1 MDSGPWGIGYIQD
14 STLRQYTCT
23 ACPNQSL
30 TPPSLH
36 PPQSRSKKYIKMS
49 TMSARH
55 LLIKSSASRNPVSRR
70 TNASTADYS
79 PDAARAEL
87 QTYAD
92 KIIAEGCTEE
102 VFAKYATE
110 RSDCGSV
117 READRMRGL
126 HRRRSRIFHSQCLV
140 CWLDSCTDSSRTV
153 ATLVHSGRERC
164 RSSSRT
170 ARRTRRS
177 ARCRASWIQTL
188 VSPARRLELLD
199 ACPPPLVSLS
209 LCPAA
214 CACCW
219 QVTT

>member
-1 MDSGPWGIGYIQD
+1 MQD
-14 STLRQYTCT
+14 STCTCRILHVLYR
-23 ACPNQSL
+23 AAVRLAQCPSL
-30 TPPSLH
+30 TARVAAPAEEPIKEIH
-36 PPQSRSKKYIKMS
+36 RKMS

-87 QTYAD
+87 ETYVE
-92 KIIAEGCTEE
+92 KILAEGCTEE

-117 READRMRGL
+117 RESDRMRGL

>member
-1 MDSGPWGIGYIQD
+1 
-14 STLRQYTCT
+14 
-23 ACPNQSL
+23 
-30 TPPSLH
+30 
-36 PPQSRSKKYIKMS
+36 
-49 TMSARH
+49 MSARH

-87 QTYAD
+87 QTYAE
-92 KIIAEGCTEE
+92 KILAEGCTEE

-117 READRMRGL
+117 RESDRMRGL

-170 ARRTRRS
+170 ARRTPPS
-177 ARCRASWIQTL
+177 AKCLALWIQT
-188 VSPARRLELLD
+188 A
-199 ACPPPLVSLS
+199 
-209 LCPAA
+209 
-214 CACCW
+214 
-219 QVTT
+219 VTTSSSARLKEPGACSSRRVYPRWHQRWQSNNPEGACTVSVCLGRFSSRDCFA